1 MSDQIQNNQVQ
12 NDKVQNDRES
22 KHEMQ
27 HKAVSREFTVLSFL
41 WRFAV
46 SLILVLAT
54 YNPSGYSF
62 FHWVTET
69 DSLGAEHFV
78 VGMILTIGWV
88 ILFAATKRS
97 LNTLGMILGVLL
109 LAGLVWLLID
119 VGLLSLD
126 SVTATT
132 WVILI
137 CISALLAVGLCWS
150 HIWRRLTGQFEVDD
164 E

>member
-1 MSDQIQNNQVQ
+1 MSDQVPNNIDS
-12 NDKVQNDRES
+12 NNKDS
-22 KHEMQ
+22 KQAKQ

-46 SLILVLAT
+46 SLVLVLAT

-62 FHWVTET
+62 FHWVTKT

-78 VGMILTIGWV
+78 VGMVLFIGWV

-126 SVTATT
+126 SVTTTT

-164 E
+164 D